1 MYFYQFLG
9 KLCQDC
15 LPVVGVP
22 DDLVTLL
29 LRRLPIVDDVQHS
42 LDQSGLDA
50 GDGRLDEVDEA
61 FRQHFGDPANL
72 KNNG

>member
-1 MYFYQFLG
+1 
-9 KLCQDC
+9 
-15 LPVVGVP
+15 
-22 DDLVTLL
+22 
-29 LRRLPIVDDVQHS
+29 VDDVQHS